1 MGFSSALQ
9 GRAAHDALLNR
20 QEAELKLLETM
31 KRCLAQKAKCDR
43 EYAVSL
49 AAVTQQGLKIDR
61 TDDLQGSHIMRAWRG
76 FMEELEHTAKQI
88 RSNAEQ
94 LETVCH
100 EKLASLYQEK
110 RRVRKQYQEEHTKI
124 ATQFSHL
131 TEDVAR
137 KKSEYQKHLDY
148 YKLLRGR
155 FEEHIKSGR
164 SGRKLDDVID
174 KYQKACR
181 KLHQAHNEY
190 VLLISE
196 AVEVEKD
203 FRTTLLPGLLEHQ
216 QTLQEGFIQAWSNL
230 LSEIAKLS
238 DTTSEKYVEIQ
249 RRIDTSISSINSTE
263 EYREF
268 TDKHKTSPTT
278 PVVFQF
284 DESLVEDSLGKL
296 QANTLTV
303 DNLTVDWL
311 RGRQVELEG
320 TIKDLQERQ
329 AKLLAEPN
337 GTGTLATSSSPA
349 SSSPVS
355 TPGTK
360 PSTPILNGTGN
371 SNGASG
377 KDSQQIAANKS
388 SKELNNL
395 RCQER
400 QTMKLV
406 EMIRTALNEVGCEEL
421 PSGCDD
427 IAVEHLIENK
437 KSVSQD
443 LSLDSQHNNPSQ
455 AGGFFTLRTGN
466 GGSGGGGGGGGGGGV
481 MSMLIDQLRRKSGP
495 PGAATSGGTG
505 GKAAPRSVGTTPA
518 QTPKPGHRATAA
530 STVNSV
536 SSPATI
542 TCERVQASLDGFPP
556 HATNHYQQQQQEQP
570 QLRPLAPCSSAS
582 LYAELRSVNPEI
594 DDEQS
599 FPYPEN
605 RISNVYVDMEA
616 YLGMRELSPDENSS
630 EHACASY
637 TNINSDHLPSLRHE
651 QSSTAHNSQSSP
663 MGDLPNSRTPM
674 LGDDDGERRK
684 YRRLRTMGD
693 RIDDEDDDADTAEE
707 LNDSKNN
714 LLREE
719 SYDGGDQLDEGPTE
733 SETKYLTMRK
743 RSSPRADTTTR
754 WKSSIEQHLDVID
767 ALNIKLDEHQRLSA
781 RLSED
786 YEYIRVQTLRREAE
800 LIAAAAAATAA
811 SSTSSTAVPQRAA
824 AGGTPFEKAN
834 SFREKIKRRIRGAKS
849 SQLSE
854 PVEPETPD
862 KVANVVES
870 FSGRLRTRIAS
881 QRQFRLM
888 KETDSASP
896 STDRGS
902 ITTNG
907 GASNSA
913 GGRQKKKKRKSS
925 KAHRAFKQQQQQQQQ
940 RSGLKRD
947 TESEQEVYDQPQQL
961 LHPANTFSEDELL
974 VDEPPRVG
982 SPEQMVKPSGQ
993 KFSQT
998 VRATW
1003 RELLHSTNKVKDSS
1017 INLTN
1022 QQQQHDRMEEKLD
1035 LIPNQDRPG
1044 LLAIR
1049 FTFSDTETPEHHGSR
1064 QLDATSSTTG
1074 EGGEYCVPL
1083 LLSQSSDDTKAPQI
1097 LSSGDSSHPAGSNST
1112 TSKLAMNLK
1121 INLKERLTKLV
1132 HKRALMMGGGGT
1144 VPGKSNLLPL
1154 HQPSGE
1160 ICRSCSKR
1168 IVRPGTIHPSQ
1179 TVLDFVKEFPGLD
1192 ICNGGH
1198 DEDDENDDC
1207 DGDGD
1212 NKKADTARPGRATE
1226 SEMINLEYEDIDVI
1240 TIKSHKLTDHCE
1252 GGDDDNDDDGMT
1264 LSTNRPLHE
1273 EEWFHGV
1280 LPREEVVRLL
1290 RNEGDFLV
1298 RETTRNDESQTVL
1311 SVCWNGHKHFIVQT
1325 TAEGH
1330 YRFEG
1335 PAFPSIQ
1342 ELIVHQYQSELPV
1355 TGRSGAVLRKP
1366 VLRERWELS
1375 NDDVILLDKIGRGN
1389 FGDVYKAKLKSSKNT
1404 LVAVKTCRMTLPEE
1418 QKRKFLQEGRI
1429 LKQYDHPNIVKLIG
1443 ICVQKQ
1449 PIMIVMELVA
1459 GGSLLMFLRKNATTL
1474 GQRQMMGMCRDAAAG
1489 MRYLESKNCIHR
1501 DLAARNCLI
1510 GSENIVKISDFGMS
1524 REEEEYIVSGGMKQI
1539 PIKWTAPEALNFGKY
1554 TSLCDV
1560 WSYGILVWEIFSR
1573 GDTPYSGMS
1582 NSMARERIDEGYRM
1596 PSPEGAPPE
1605 MYRLM
1610 LKCWSYEPE
1619 SRPHF
1624 DEIYTVVDALI
1635 LCTKD

>member
-20 QEAELKLLETM
+20 QEAELKLLEIM
-31 KRCLAQKAKCDR
+31 KRCLVQKAKCDR
-43 EYAVSL
+43 EYSVSL

-61 TDDLQGSHIMRAWRG
+61 SDDLQGSHIMRAWRS

-88 RSNAEQ
+88 RTNAEQ

-190 VLLISE
+190 VLLITE

-203 FRTTLLPGLLEHQ
+203 FRTILLPGLLEHQ
-216 QTLQEGFIQAWSNL
+216 QSLQEGFIQAWSNL
-230 LSEIAKLS
+230 LQEIAKLS
-238 DTTSEKYVEIQ
+238 DMTSEKFVDIQ
-249 RRIDTSISSINSTE
+249 QRIESSIAGINSTE

-268 TDKHKTSPTT
+268 TEKHKTSPTA
-278 PVVFQF
+278 PVIFQF

-311 RGRQVELEG
+311 RGRQTELEG
-320 TIKDLQERQ
+320 TIKDLQDRQ
-329 AKLLAEPN
+329 NKLCGDTN
-337 GTGTLATSSSPA
+337 GANGAAGSSPA
-349 SSSPVS
+349 VSPVS

-360 PSTPILNGTGN
+360 PSTPILNGSN
-371 SNGASG
+371 SNGVLG
-377 KDSQQIAANKS
+377 KDQTGNKS
-388 SKELNNL
+388 SKELNTL

-400 QTMKLV
+400 QTLKLV
-406 EMIRTALNEVGCEEL
+406 DMIRSALNEVGCEEL

-427 IAVEHLIENK
+427 LSVEHLIENK

-443 LSLDSQHNNPSQ
+443 LS
-455 AGGFFTLRTGN
+455 
-466 GGSGGGGGGGGGGGV
+466 
-481 MSMLIDQLRRKSGP
+481 
-495 PGAATSGGTG
+495 
-505 GKAAPRSVGTTPA
+505 
-518 QTPKPGHRATAA
+518 
-530 STVNSV
+530 
-536 SSPATI
+536 
-542 TCERVQASLDGFPP
+542 
-556 HATNHYQQQQQEQP
+556 
-570 QLRPLAPCSSAS
+570 
-582 LYAELRSVNPEI
+582 
-594 DDEQS
+594 
-599 FPYPEN
+599 
-605 RISNVYVDMEA
+605 
-616 YLGMRELSPDENSS
+616 
-630 EHACASY
+630 
-637 TNINSDHLPSLRHE
+637 
-651 QSSTAHNSQSSP
+651 
-663 MGDLPNSRTPM
+663 
-674 LGDDDGERRK
+674 
-684 YRRLRTMGD
+684 
-693 RIDDEDDDADTAEE
+693 
-707 LNDSKNN
+707 
-714 LLREE
+714 
-719 SYDGGDQLDEGPTE
+719 
-733 SETKYLTMRK
+733 
-743 RSSPRADTTTR
+743 
-754 WKSSIEQHLDVID
+754 
-767 ALNIKLDEHQRLSA
+767 
-781 RLSED
+781 
-786 YEYIRVQTLRREAE
+786 
-800 LIAAAAAATAA
+800 
-811 SSTSSTAVPQRAA
+811 
-824 AGGTPFEKAN
+824 
-834 SFREKIKRRIRGAKS
+834 
-849 SQLSE
+849 
-854 PVEPETPD
+854 
-862 KVANVVES
+862 
-870 FSGRLRTRIAS
+870 
-881 QRQFRLM
+881 
-888 KETDSASP
+888 
-896 STDRGS
+896 
-902 ITTNG
+902 
-907 GASNSA
+907 
-913 GGRQKKKKRKSS
+913 
-925 KAHRAFKQQQQQQQQ
+925 
-940 RSGLKRD
+940 
-947 TESEQEVYDQPQQL
+947 
-961 LHPANTFSEDELL
+961 
-974 VDEPPRVG
+974 
-982 SPEQMVKPSGQ
+982 
-993 KFSQT
+993 
-998 VRATW
+998 
-1003 RELLHSTNKVKDSS
+1003 
-1017 INLTN
+1017 
-1022 QQQQHDRMEEKLD
+1022 
-1035 LIPNQDRPG
+1035 
-1044 LLAIR
+1044 
-1049 FTFSDTETPEHHGSR
+1049 
-1064 QLDATSSTTG
+1064 
-1074 EGGEYCVPL
+1074 
-1083 LLSQSSDDTKAPQI
+1083 
-1097 LSSGDSSHPAGSNST
+1097 
-1112 TSKLAMNLK
+1112 
-1121 INLKERLTKLV
+1121 
-1132 HKRALMMGGGGT
+1132 
-1144 VPGKSNLLPL
+1144 
-1154 HQPSGE
+1154 
-1160 ICRSCSKR
+1160 
-1168 IVRPGTIHPSQ
+1168 
-1179 TVLDFVKEFPGLD
+1179 
-1192 ICNGGH
+1192 
-1198 DEDDENDDC
+1198 
-1207 DGDGD
+1207 
-1212 NKKADTARPGRATE
+1212 
-1226 SEMINLEYEDIDVI
+1226 
-1240 TIKSHKLTDHCE
+1240 
-1252 GGDDDNDDDGMT
+1252 MT

-1510 GSENIVKISDFGMS
+1510 GNENIVKISDFGMS

-1596 PSPEGAPPE
+1596 PTPEGAPPE

-1624 DEIYTVVDALI
+1624 DEICSVVDALL

>member
-249 RRIDTSISSINSTE
+249 RRIDASISSINSTE

-311 RGRQVELEG
+311 RSRQVELES

-337 GTGTLATSSSPA
+337 GTAGTLATSSSSPA

-360 PSTPILNGTGN
+360 PSTPILNGTG
-371 SNGASG
+371 STVASG
-377 KDSQQIAANKS
+377 KDSQQMTANKS

-443 LSLDSQHNNPSQ
+443 LS
-455 AGGFFTLRTGN
+455 
-466 GGSGGGGGGGGGGGV
+466 
-481 MSMLIDQLRRKSGP
+481 
-495 PGAATSGGTG
+495 
-505 GKAAPRSVGTTPA
+505 
-518 QTPKPGHRATAA
+518 
-530 STVNSV
+530 
-536 SSPATI
+536 
-542 TCERVQASLDGFPP
+542 
-556 HATNHYQQQQQEQP
+556 
-570 QLRPLAPCSSAS
+570 
-582 LYAELRSVNPEI
+582 
-594 DDEQS
+594 
-599 FPYPEN
+599 
-605 RISNVYVDMEA
+605 
-616 YLGMRELSPDENSS
+616 
-630 EHACASY
+630 
-637 TNINSDHLPSLRHE
+637 
-651 QSSTAHNSQSSP
+651 
-663 MGDLPNSRTPM
+663 
-674 LGDDDGERRK
+674 
-684 YRRLRTMGD
+684 
-693 RIDDEDDDADTAEE
+693 
-707 LNDSKNN
+707 
-714 LLREE
+714 
-719 SYDGGDQLDEGPTE
+719 
-733 SETKYLTMRK
+733 
-743 RSSPRADTTTR
+743 
-754 WKSSIEQHLDVID
+754 
-767 ALNIKLDEHQRLSA
+767 
-781 RLSED
+781 
-786 YEYIRVQTLRREAE
+786 
-800 LIAAAAAATAA
+800 
-811 SSTSSTAVPQRAA
+811 
-824 AGGTPFEKAN
+824 
-834 SFREKIKRRIRGAKS
+834 
-849 SQLSE
+849 
-854 PVEPETPD
+854 
-862 KVANVVES
+862 
-870 FSGRLRTRIAS
+870 
-881 QRQFRLM
+881 
-888 KETDSASP
+888 
-896 STDRGS
+896 
-902 ITTNG
+902 
-907 GASNSA
+907 
-913 GGRQKKKKRKSS
+913 
-925 KAHRAFKQQQQQQQQ
+925 
-940 RSGLKRD
+940 
-947 TESEQEVYDQPQQL
+947 
-961 LHPANTFSEDELL
+961 
-974 VDEPPRVG
+974 
-982 SPEQMVKPSGQ
+982 
-993 KFSQT
+993 
-998 VRATW
+998 
-1003 RELLHSTNKVKDSS
+1003 
-1017 INLTN
+1017 
-1022 QQQQHDRMEEKLD
+1022 
-1035 LIPNQDRPG
+1035 
-1044 LLAIR
+1044 
-1049 FTFSDTETPEHHGSR
+1049 
-1064 QLDATSSTTG
+1064 
-1074 EGGEYCVPL
+1074 
-1083 LLSQSSDDTKAPQI
+1083 
-1097 LSSGDSSHPAGSNST
+1097 
-1112 TSKLAMNLK
+1112 
-1121 INLKERLTKLV
+1121 
-1132 HKRALMMGGGGT
+1132 
-1144 VPGKSNLLPL
+1144 
-1154 HQPSGE
+1154 
-1160 ICRSCSKR
+1160 
-1168 IVRPGTIHPSQ
+1168 
-1179 TVLDFVKEFPGLD
+1179 
-1192 ICNGGH
+1192 
-1198 DEDDENDDC
+1198 
-1207 DGDGD
+1207 
-1212 NKKADTARPGRATE
+1212 
-1226 SEMINLEYEDIDVI
+1226 
-1240 TIKSHKLTDHCE
+1240 
-1252 GGDDDNDDDGMT
+1252 MT

-1459 GGSLLMFLRKNATTL
+1459 GGSLLMFLRKNASTL